1 MLGHPAMAAPEF
13 LISAGSWEWSCTIAF
28 ALVVVLLR
36 ALLPPE
42 RRPRL
47 LVPAVFLAAS
57 VVLLALATPLG
68 QSRPGRVLSVA
79 SVFFLMLALLRLL
92 FVVLFDALPFGRGVP
107 KILQEVLVGIG
118 YFVAVMV
125 FFRANGV
132 ELSSI
137 LTTSALLT
145 AVVGLA
151 LQDTLGNVISGL
163 AIQVMRPY
171 AVGDWVSFDGLPE
184 HYGQVL
190 EINWRATRII
200 TNEQVTLLVPNA
212 NVAKGTVANFSQP
225 NGVVRRSIRVS
236 VSYDVPPSRVE
247 EVAVAAMAGTPDV
260 LREPAPDCILVA
272 FGNSGIDYQCRFFID
287 DFRRRDI
294 IIGAVGAR
302 LYYAFR
308 HAEIEIPY
316 PIQNVYLHEKSDEQQ
331 TRDRERHQERLVA
344 RFQAIDLLAPLGPD
358 VLRDLAARV
367 KTQAYGRGQAIV
379 REGES
384 GSDLYV
390 VERGQV
396 AVMVDVAG
404 LPHEVARIGPG
415 DFFGEMS
422 FMTGESRRASV
433 VALGDVEVVR
443 VDQDSFREVLGHDP
457 RVLDAMGRV
466 LAIRQADLEALR
478 SGATDTG
485 QTMDTRSQVLIKKIR
500 GFFGL

>member
-1 MLGHPAMAAPEF
+1 LNLLWRA
-13 LISAGSWEWSCTIAF
+13 SSWEWSWTLAA
-28 ALVVVLLR
+28 ALLVILVR
-36 ALLPPE
+36 SLLPPD
-42 RRPRL
+42 RRRRL
-47 LVPAVFLAAS
+47 LTPVVFLSLSVITLVPAS
-57 VVLLALATPLG
+57 LLGDT
-68 QSRPGRVLSVA
+68 RPGWMLSVT
-79 SVFFLMLALLRLL
+79 SVFFLMLATLRLVFL
-92 FVVLFDALPFGRGVP
+92 VLFDTLPFTRGVP
-107 KILQEVLVGIG
+107 KILQEVLVGLG
-118 YFVAVMV
+118 YFVALMA

-163 AIQVMRPY
+163 AIQMMRPY
-171 AVGDWVSFDGLPE
+171 SVGDWVSFDGLPE

-225 NGVVRRSIRVS
+225 SGVVRRTIRVS
-236 VSYDVPPSRVE
+236 LSYDVPPARVE
-247 EVAVAAMAGTPDV
+247 EVAVAAMAGTPEVVRD
-260 LREPAPDCILVA
+260 PPPDCLLVA
-272 FGNSGIDYQCRFFID
+272 FGDSGIDYACRFFID
-287 DFRRRDI
+287 DFRRREQI
-294 IIGAVGAR
+294 AAAVATR

-308 HAEIEIPY
+308 HAGIEIPY
-316 PIQNVYLHEKSDEQQ
+316 PIRTVHLHEKSDEQQ
-331 TRDRERHQERLVA
+331 RRDRDRHQQHLAE
-344 RFQAIDLLAPLGPD
+344 RFQALDLLAPLGPD
-358 VLRDLAARV
+358 VLRELAARV
-367 KTQAYGRGQAIV
+367 HTRAYGRGQEIV
-379 REGES
+379 REGDT

-415 DFFGEMS
+415 EFFGEKS
-422 FMTGESRRASV
+422 FLTGESRRATI

-443 VDQDSFREVLGHDP
+443 VDHDSFREVLGHDP
-457 RVLDAMGRV
+457 RVLEEMGRV
-466 LAIRQADLEALR
+466 LAMRQADLEALR
-478 SGATDTG
+478 SGKTDTG
-485 QTMDTRSQVLIKKIR
+485 QTMETRSQVLIKKIR